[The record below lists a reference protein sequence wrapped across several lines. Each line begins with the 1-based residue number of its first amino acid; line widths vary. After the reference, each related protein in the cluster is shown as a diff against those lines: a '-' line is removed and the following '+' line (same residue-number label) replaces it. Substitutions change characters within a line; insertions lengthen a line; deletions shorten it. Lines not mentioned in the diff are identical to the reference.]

1 MNVFE
6 LPACYENNNIVAWR
20 NSFMHR
26 KFHYPYIQYVIKTPT
41 GEFIFETKKNT
52 DLLKFEEPLEALR
65 FETFEALANHVALHG
80 KKGLLYGS
88 YVLPSK
94 EITVILD
101 PVMGESLNF
110 VLLVGGEELTL
121 SAPPQAKIRG
131 FFGLLRFLH
140 RTWKK
145 RGVKNEAGFDTH
157 LG

>member
-6 LPACYENNNIVAWR
+6 LPAYYEGDNIVAWR
-20 NSFMHR
+20 NSFMYR
-26 KFHYPYIQYVIKTPT
+26 KFNYPYIQYIIKTPT
-41 GEFIFETKKNT
+41 GEFVLEARKYTN
-52 DLLKFEEPLEALR
+52 LLKFEKPLEALG

-101 PVMGESLNF
+101 PVMGESVNF
-110 VLLVGGEELTL
+110 VLLVGGEELML
-121 SAPPQAKIRG
+121 SASPHSKIRE

-140 RTWKK
+140 KIWKE
-145 RGVKNEAGFDTH
+145 G
-157 LG
+157 

>member
-6 LPACYENNNIVAWR
+6 LPACYEGSNIVAWR

-26 KFHYPYIQYVIKTPT
+26 KFHYPYIQYVIKTPM
-41 GEFIFETKKNT
+41 GEFVLETKRNT
-52 DLLKFEEPLEALR
+52 DLLKFEGLLEALR

-101 PVMGESLNF
+101 PVMGESVNF
-110 VLLVGGEELTL
+110 VLLVGGEELML
-121 SAPPQAKIRG
+121 SASPHSKIRE

-140 RTWKK
+140 RTWKGK
-145 RGVKNEAGFDTH
+145 RGGEKC
-157 LG
+157 

>member
-6 LPACYENNNIVAWR
+6 LPPHYENNNIVAWR

-26 KFHYPYIQYVIKTPT
+26 EFHYPYVQYVIKTPT
-41 GEFIFETKKNT
+41 AEFVFETRKHTN
-52 DLLKFEEPLEALR
+52 LLKFEGLLEALR

-80 KKGLLYGS
+80 KKGLLYDS

-110 VLLVGGEELTL
+110 VLLVGGEELML
-121 SAPPQAKIRG
+121 STPPQVKIME

-140 RTWKK
+140 KIWKE
-145 RGVKNEAGFDTH
+145 G
-157 LG
+157 